1 MSIPLEIDHY
11 LEKNKINEIAQE
23 MIKKGYRV
31 EQEYRLKGYSFDLMA
46 EKGNERIFFE
56 VKSANALSG
65 YRKILRQMAAAV
77 QEINNATFKLVVV
90 NPPRQKNI
98 EIENLEDI
106 LFQCFLNDLPAE
118 LDALSTHTRISDIS
132 DAEVL
137 EVEINKDDIRV
148 SGEGLVTVSLQYG
161 ADSEQEDEELIY
173 DTFPFKFQVLLNH
186 QLELIECAK
195 IEVDVSSF
203 YQ

>member
-1 MSIPLEIDHY
+1 MSVPLEMDFY

-23 MIKKGYRV
+23 MVDKGYRV
-31 EQEYRLKGYSFDLMA
+31 ELGYRLKGYSFDLMA
-46 EKGNERIFFE
+46 EKDNEKIFFE
-56 VKSANALSG
+56 VKSGNALS
-65 YRKILRQMAAAV
+65 RNREILKQMASAV
-77 QEINNATFKLVVV
+77 QEIKNATFKLVVV

-98 EIENLEDI
+98 IIKDLEDI
-106 LFQCFLNDLPAE
+106 LFQCFLNELPAE
-118 LDALSTHTRISDIS
+118 LNAISSHTKISDIS

-137 EVEINKDDIRV
+137 DVEINKEDIRV

-161 ADSEQEDEELIY
+161 ADGEQEDEELIH
-173 DTFPFKFQVLLNH
+173 DTFPFKFQILLNH
-186 QLELIECAK
+186 QLELIECSK

>member
-1 MSIPLEIDHY
+1 
-11 LEKNKINEIAQE
+11 

-56 VKSANALSG
+56 IKSANALPG

-132 DAEVL
+132 DVEVL
-137 EVEINKDDIRV
+137 DVEINKEGIRV
-148 SGEGLVTVSLQYG
+148 AGEGLVTVSLQYG
-161 ADSEQEDEELIY
+161 ADSEQEDEEAIY